1 MITESEMEEAK
12 NYIKKCID
20 SHFHAKRDSPV
31 SAMGKENF
39 MADFNEV
46 VRQIDDSE
54 KNVDKVLK
62 AGRLERHE
70 KKPMSLEQLTLILNY
85 TVGTI
90 AMVLGFGIIYLIIYL
105 WVDRKE
111 RE

>member
-1 MITESEMEEAK
+1 
-12 NYIKKCID
+12 
-20 SHFHAKRDSPV
+20 
-31 SAMGKENF
+31 

-46 VRQIDDSE
+46 VQQIEDSE

-70 KKPMSLEQLTLILNY
+70 KEPMSLERLTLILNY

-90 AMVLGFGIIYLIIYL
+90 AMVLGFGIIYLIIYFMG
-105 WVDRKE
+105 R
-111 RE
+111 